1 MKIVSIESFV
11 LSDTLEQ
18 SFYFSQWEY
27 KERRICLVKVTSDTG
42 HVGWGEGYGP
52 AGIIKAGIDHLTPF
66 IMGQNPLETET
77 IWSIMYRR
85 TLDYARSGVLV
96 SAISALDVALWDL
109 KGKILDLPVYM
120 LLGGKKRDKII
131 PYATGMYFVKS
142 NNLNS
147 VLTTEAKHYVSLGF
161 KAMKMKVGLGI
172 ETDVEFVKN
181 IRSAIG
187 PDIKLMIDAN
197 HAYSLREAVILARE
211 VEKYNISWFE
221 EPVSPEYYGQY
232 AELRA
237 KTTIPIAGGECE
249 YLRFGFQRLLAS
261 NSVDIIQPDICS
273 TGGITEAKRIATLAS
288 VVGVEIVPHTWGTGI
303 AIAAAAHF
311 MFNLD
316 VLPGRMNAADC
327 YLEYDRT
334 ENRLRE
340 EITKTNL
347 SFNNGELT
355 VSDLPGLG
363 VEMDEEALHKYALKL
378 SNGQLAKL
386 V

>member
-52 AGIIKAGIDHLTPF
+52 AGIIKAGIEHLTPF